1 MFAPL
6 ALRHQI
12 CKWRRF
18 AEIATYTDMKP
29 LIVFCLTSIFKPNRT
44 LWRIPVITL
53 IAFGTLPTSTRAQ
66 QTQTQQIPRIDTF
79 VGLTDRYRL
88 MFRASQATDG
98 GTVNSA
104 QFGPNL
110 DINIRPLRHIIL
122 HTNNSED
129 NTFVTFRVGYQ
140 YLKNLD
146 RPNENRIP
154 LQVTSRF
161 HLFWSMDLAERN
173 RVDLRVINHQLS
185 WRYRNRITIQRS
197 FSVRSFSF
205 SPYARGEVFYDSRQS
220 GWTKNTYSFG
230 SIFPVRKR
238 FELEGYYERE
248 NTTGGSPPHVN
259 GIGATLYV
267 YLRR

>member
-1 MFAPL
+1 MRPFIF
-6 ALRHQI
+6 RSN
-12 CKWRRF
+12 
-18 AEIATYTDMKP
+18 
-29 LIVFCLTSIFKPNRT
+29 SIFRPNRT
-44 LWRIPVITL
+44 LWRIPIIIL
-53 IAFGTLPTSTRAQ
+53 IAFGTLSPCMRAQ

-88 MFRASQATDG
+88 MFRASRSTDG
-98 GTVNSA
+98 STVNSA

-110 DINIRPLRHIIL
+110 DINIRPLRRIIL
-122 HTNNSED
+122 RTNNSEN
-129 NTFVTFRVGYQ
+129 NTFVTLRVGYL

-161 HLFWSMDLAERN
+161 HLPWSMDLAERN
-173 RVDLRVINHQLS
+173 RVDLRVINHQFS

-197 FSVRSFSF
+197 FSVSFFSF

-220 GWTKNTYSFG
+220 GWTRNTYSFG

-238 FELEGYYERE
+238 FDLEGYYERE
-248 NTTGGSPPHVN
+248 NTTGGAPPHVN

-267 YLRR
+267 YFRR